1 MDCGLWCLYEHNFP
15 FFKTR
20 NLKSAIR
27 NQVNYFKVSSNIQ
40 YPILRKI
47 IHIDMDAFFA
57 SVEQLDNPDLKGKP
71 VAVGG
76 SGERSVVAAASY
88 EARKFGVRSA
98 MPSIIAKR
106 LCPDLIF
113 VKHHFG
119 RYQEVSSSVF
129 EIFKEYTDIIE
140 PLSIDEAFL
149 DVTTDKKNIGSATI
163 IAGEIRKAI
172 KERTSLTASAGIS
185 INKFLAKIAS
195 DIKKPDGQFVI
206 PPEDAAMFIEK
217 LPVEKFFGIGKVT
230 ADKMHKLGVHTGA
243 DLKTWDLTSL
253 VRNFGKAGMFY
264 FKIVRGEDDREVE
277 TNQERKSVATELTF
291 DKDLTTKFEIIAE
304 LYKIEKELIRR
315 LEESDAAG
323 RTITVKVKFSDF
335 RQITRSK
342 TLQNYINDF
351 ETLHREVGNIR
362 KSLKLEGC
370 RIRLM
375 GVGISNLE
383 TDDCMDRQLL
393 LFTESSPHPQSH

>member
-1 MDCGLWCLYEHNFP
+1 
-15 FFKTR
+15 
-20 NLKSAIR
+20 
-27 NQVNYFKVSSNIQ
+27 
-40 YPILRKI
+40 
-47 IHIDMDAFFA
+47 MDAFFA

-98 MPSIIAKR
+98 MPSTIAKR

-113 VKHHFG
+113 VKHHFE

-163 IAGEIRKAI
+163 IASEIRKEI
-172 KERTSLTASAGIS
+172 KKKTFLTASAGIS

-206 PPEDAAMFIEK
+206 PPEDAAVFIEK
-217 LPVEKFFGIGKVT
+217 LPVGKFYGIGKVT
-230 ADKMHKLGVHTGA
+230 ADKMHKLGIHSGA

-253 VRNFGKAGMFY
+253 VRNFGKVGMFY
-264 FKIVRGEDDREVE
+264 YKIVRGEDDREVE
-277 TNQERKSVATELTF
+277 TNQERKSVGTELTF
-291 DKDLTTKFEIIAE
+291 DKDLTTRFEIVAE
-304 LYKIEKELIRR
+304 LYKIEKELIKR
-315 LEESDAAG
+315 LLESDNSG

-342 TLQNYINDF
+342 TLQNYFNDF
-351 ETLHREVGNIR
+351 DTLHREVSEIR
-362 KSLKLEGC
+362 KSLKLEGSH
-370 RIRLM
+370 IRLM
-375 GVGISNLE
+375 GVSISNLE

-393 LFTESSPHPQSH
+393 LFTESSPPPQSH